1 MLFIYFRQKS
11 PICSLNKKK
20 IKKSAAI
27 CDQAAAPTAATG
39 PQGSSLKI
47 NAKLCLRWVTETSFL
62 IPNNSQSPAA
72 AELLV

>member
-1 MLFIYFRQKS
+1 M
-11 PICSLNKKK
+11 NKKK
-20 IKKSAAI
+20 SKKSAAI
-27 CDQAAAPTAATG
+27 CDVAAAPTAATG